1 MNYLACFITV
11 MQMAW
16 PLVPMVLSQSLVV
29 FIAPENRRL
38 PLPGN

>member
-1 MNYLACFITV
+1 MKYLACFVAV
-11 MQMAW
+11 MQMAC
-16 PLVPMVLSQSLVV
+16 PLVPMVFSRSLIV